1 MLMML
6 LIIFNNAIII
16 AFLWPT
22 HPRGLIR
29 VQIKIK
35 SGFLRDDRL
44 QPLRSTVFYSA
55 YIIYYSINCM
65 PVLVIIMC
73 AWYNICSSRLLLLL
87 R

>member
-44 QPLRSTVFYSA
+44 QPLRSTD
-55 YIIYYSINCM
+55 
-65 PVLVIIMC
+65 
-73 AWYNICSSRLLLLL
+73 RLLLRLYNLL
-87 R
+87 FD